1 MESSI
6 RREARLGTSTYE
18 NISALD
24 HRGGHAGTA
33 IASCFHCGL
42 TVPPHGGF
50 GVEADGAWR
59 PVCCAGCEAVA
70 ATILGQGLGDYYRL
84 RTSTAASARDDTGHD
99 ELEIFD
105 DPRVQK
111 AFVRTSNGHAEALL
125 LLEGIRC
132 AACVWLNEQL
142 IARIPGVVSSSVNY
156 VTHCLSLHWDPGRVL
171 LSEVLRVIRSIG
183 YRAHPYDPGRA
194 DVLQRGE
201 RHDALWRLF
210 VAGLGMMQVMMYA
223 IPAYLSSGDMT
234 HDIEQLLRWASL
246 ILTVPVLLYS
256 AAPFFSG
263 AARDL
268 RLGKTGMDVPI
279 ALGIGIAFLASVA
292 ATVTADGPVYFD
304 SITMFVC
311 ALLAGRYL
319 ELSARQR
326 AARSVQYLGR
336 LVPKSA
342 YRLTNYPESLET
354 EVIPAIALRPGER
367 VMITP
372 GDAIPADAV
381 VEKGV
386 SKVSEAL
393 LTGESSPADKRAGD
407 SLLEGA
413 VNISNTLIA
422 RITSTGAD
430 TVLSGIVRMIERAA
444 SDRPEFAEIA
454 ERAAGL
460 FVAFVLGLAILAAAY
475 WLAIAPEKALWVTV
489 SVLVAT
495 CPCAFSLATPVALTA
510 ATGAFARHGLIPM
523 RGRAIGALARVTD
536 LVFDKTGTLTQGVVR
551 LIALRVQGR
560 VQAGECLRIAA
571 ALEASSRHP
580 IAVALTTA
588 ARDAGISVD
597 AAEAATAWVGS
608 GIEAR
613 LNGYRYRIGAPAFVA
628 ELAAGSSDGDSVEM
642 RDADEVWL
650 GDECGPLAAMRFGD
664 ELRSEAPEALA
675 ELARLGLKLHLV
687 TGDGA
692 EQATRIA
699 RQLGIDRVS
708 ARVLPQG
715 KLDYVR
721 ALQQQGAVVAVV
733 GDGVN
738 DAPVLAR
745 SDLSIAMGDGTRL
758 AQLQADAILGSGN
771 LTALAWSVVQARKTR
786 SIIRQNLVWAFVYN
800 LVVIPLAFGGAI
812 TPWAAALGMSA
823 SSLLVIVNALRL
835 VDPGRALRSP
845 RAFAD
850 VKT

>member
-1 MESSI
+1 
-6 RREARLGTSTYE
+6 
-18 NISALD
+18 
-24 HRGGHAGTA
+24 
-33 IASCFHCGL
+33 
-42 TVPPHGGF
+42 
-50 GVEADGAWR
+50 
-59 PVCCAGCEAVA
+59 
-70 ATILGQGLGDYYRL
+70 
-84 RTSTAASARDDTGHD
+84 
-99 ELEIFD
+99 
-105 DPRVQK
+105 
-111 AFVRTSNGHAEALL
+111 
-125 LLEGIRC
+125 
-132 AACVWLNEQL
+132 
-142 IARIPGVVSSSVNY
+142 
-156 VTHCLSLHWDPGRVL
+156 
-171 LSEVLRVIRSIG
+171 
-183 YRAHPYDPGRA
+183 
-194 DVLQRGE
+194 
-201 RHDALWRLF
+201 
-210 VAGLGMMQVMMYA
+210 MMQVMMYA
-223 IPAYLSSGDMT
+223 IPAYLSDSGDMT

-279 ALGIGIAFLASVA
+279 ALGIGIAFLASMV
-292 ATVTADGPVYFD
+292 ATVTGDGPVYFD

-311 ALLAGRYL
+311 ALLAGRYR

-326 AARSVQYLGR
+326 AARSVQHLGR
-336 LVPKSA
+336 LVPEFA
-342 YRLTNYPESLET
+342 YRLTNYPASLET
-354 EVIPAIALRPGER
+354 EIIPAIALRPGER
-367 VMITP
+367 VMIAP
-372 GDAIPADAV
+372 GEAIPADAI

-393 LTGESSPADKRAGD
+393 LTGESCPVDKRVGD
-407 SLLEGA
+407 SLLGGA
-413 VNISNTLIA
+413 VNVSDTLIA
-422 RITSTGAD
+422 RITCTGAD

-460 FVAFVLGLAILAAAY
+460 FVAFVLGLAFLAAVY
-475 WLAIAPEKALWVTV
+475 WLATAPEKALWVTV

-510 ATGAFARHGLIPM
+510 ATGAFARHGLIPI

-536 LVFDKTGTLTQGVVR
+536 LVFDKTGTLTQGFVR
-551 LIALRVQGR
+551 LIELRVQGR
-560 VQAGECLRIAA
+560 VQASECLRIAA

-580 IAVALTTA
+580 IAVAIAAA
-588 ARDAGISVD
+588 ARDAGISAG
-597 AAEAATAWVGS
+597 AAEAAAAWVGS

-613 LNGYRYRIGAPAFVA
+613 LNGHWYRIGAPAFVA
-628 ELAAGSSDGDSVEM
+628 DLTAARSDGDPAEM

-650 GDECGPLAAMRFGD
+650 GDESGLLAVMRFGD

-692 EQATRIA
+692 TQATRLA

-708 ARVLPQG
+708 ARALPQD
-715 KLDYVR
+715 KVDYVS

-745 SDLSIAMGDGTRL
+745 ADLSIAMGDGTRL

-771 LTALAWSVVQARKTR
+771 LADLAWSVAQARKTR
-786 SIIRQNLVWAFVYN
+786 LIVRENLVWAFLYN

-823 SSLLVIVNALRL
+823 SSLLVILNALRL
-835 VDPGRALRSP
+835 VDAGRAMRSP
-845 RAFAD
+845 RAVAG
-850 VKT
+850 VEA